1 MTERE
6 TNDTNPILQE
16 LVSPILKKVGELLTA
31 ETMSALSS
39 DEITLLAYYI
49 LRRELLEGGF
59 VQLIQ
64 NGYGP
69 FVFLNP
75 FAKALRLW
83 GAKDFSV
90 WLYDA
95 RELYEKTK
103 GELEQ
108 PTQSEEEFMAL
119 YEQHPEWDE
128 FDDTF
133 VEDEP
138 ATTALICDLYR
149 RLHTNDR
156 QEINNKS

>member
-1 MTERE
+1 MAKSDINE
-6 TNDTNPILQE
+6 TNPQLQE
-16 LVSPILKKVGELLTA
+16 LVDPILKKAGGELTG
-31 ETMSALSS
+31 ETMSRLGS
-39 DEITLLAYYI
+39 DEITLLAYSI

-83 GAKDFSV
+83 GAKDFSK

-95 RELYEKTK
+95 RDLYEKTK
-103 GELEQ
+103 EGIER
-108 PTQSEEEFMAL
+108 PTRSEEEFMAL
-119 YEQHPEWDE
+119 YEQYPEWDE
-128 FDDTF
+128 FDDSF

-138 ATTALICDLYR
+138 ATTALICDIYR
-149 RLHTNDR
+149 NLTKNP
-156 QEINNKS
+156 